1 MLTGAGGRDKSATT
15 HIRYRPRP
23 QWPILT
29 RMHLEN
35 RTVSRKTPGD
45 GRLEISGGAADRL
58 RGALPDEFPLLVN
71 GEPGRGRV
79 ERMPCTC
86 RKAAGAHEHWFL
98 SGERLRALVPE
109 RIVGVALEENG
120 VAVADASG

>member
-15 HIRYRPRP
+15 HIGYRPGPRR
-23 QWPILT
+23 PILT

-45 GRLEISGGAADRL
+45 GRLEISAGAADRL
-58 RGALPDEFPLLVN
+58 RGALPDEFPLRVN

-98 SGERLRALVPE
+98 SGEPLRALVPE
-109 RIVGVALEENG
+109 RVVGVALDESG
-120 VAVADASG
+120 VAVADAAR